1 MFLCDFDV
9 LRYQN
14 YSAPELA
21 PVAPDQSRGIS
32 TGSNI
37 KGYFMNLLQ
46 QFNRSTKAATLSV
59 AISVLSVTSA
69 FAQSKTVVFAGF
81 GGSLEKAQRLVYFDS
96 FEKETGI
103 KVIDV
108 PDSQITK
115 LKAMVD
121 TDNMQWDVVQA
132 LGMWIPQG
140 EKDNLWEKLDFSVIK
155 KQGVPPSLVDDYSLG
170 NSTYGMVLA
179 YNTKAVKGN
188 APTSWQSLWDVKGH
202 PGARG
207 LFDGPRYTLEVALLA
222 DGVQPDKLY
231 PLDVD
236 RAFKS
241 LDKIKDHVAV
251 WWTQWPQVPVLLASQ
266 ELAMTLT
273 SNTRINTVKKAEGAP
288 VDLSWDH
295 ALMTVDFLAVPR
307 HAKNRENAMKLIQ
320 WMNDPKRQAELA
332 KIAGIGPGNA
342 DALKFV
348 TDEEKSDLA
357 SYHYQKGEMV
367 LFNNAWWAE
376 NEKAMTQRWNQWK
389 LQ

>member
-1 MFLCDFDV
+1 M
-9 LRYQN
+9 
-14 YSAPELA
+14 
-21 PVAPDQSRGIS
+21 
-32 TGSNI
+32 
-37 KGYFMNLLQ
+37 KLLQ
-46 QFNRSTKAATLSV
+46 LFSRPTKAVVLTV
-59 AISVLSVTSA
+59 AICALSTTSA

-81 GGSLEKAQRLVYFDS
+81 GGDLEKAQRQVYFDS

-108 PDSQITK
+108 PDSDLTK
-115 LKAMVD
+115 LKVMVD
-121 TDNMQWDVVQA
+121 TGNTQWDVVQA

-140 EKDNLWEKLDFSVIK
+140 EKQSLWDKLDFGVVK
-155 KQGVPPSLVDDYSLG
+155 KQGVPPALMDDYSLG

-207 LFDGPRYTLEVALLA
+207 MFDGPRYTLETALLA
-222 DGVQPDKLY
+222 DGVPPNKLY

-241 LDKIKDHVAV
+241 LDKLKNNVTV
-251 WWTQWPQVPVLLASQ
+251 WWKQWPQVPVLLASR
-266 ELAMTLT
+266 ELTMSLT
-273 SNTRINTVKKAEGAP
+273 SNIRINLVKKAEGAP
-288 VDLSWDH
+288 LDMSWNQS
-295 ALMTVDFLAVPR
+295 LMTVDYLAVPR
-307 HAKNRENAMKLIQ
+307 GAKNRENAMKLIQ

-332 KIAGIGPGNA
+332 KISGIGPGNT
-342 DALKFV
+342 DALKYL
-348 TDEEKSDLA
+348 TDDEKANLA

-367 LFNNAWWAE
+367 LFNNAWWADHE
-376 NEKAMTQRWNQWK
+376 QALTQRWNQWK

>member
-1 MFLCDFDV
+1 
-9 LRYQN
+9 
-14 YSAPELA
+14 
-21 PVAPDQSRGIS
+21 
-32 TGSNI
+32 
-37 KGYFMNLLQ
+37 MNSLQ
-46 QFNRSTKAATLSV
+46 FFNRLAGAATLAV
-59 AISVLSVTSA
+59 ALSALPATPA
-69 FAQSKTVVFAGF
+69 FAQSKTVVFAGW
-81 GGSLEKAQRLVYFDS
+81 GGSIERAQRQVFFDT

-108 PDSQITK
+108 PDVQLPK

-121 TDNMQWDVVQA
+121 TGNMQWDVVQA

-170 NSTYGMVLA
+170 SSTYGMVLA

-188 APTSWQSLWDVKGH
+188 VPISWRSLWDIKGH

-207 LFDGPRYTLEVALLA
+207 MFDGPRYTLEAALLA
-222 DGVQPDKLY
+222 DGVPPNKLY

-241 LDKIKDHVAV
+241 LDKIKNQVAV
-251 WWTQWPQVPVLLASQ
+251 WWKQWPQVPVLLASQ
-266 ELAMTLT
+266 ELTMSLT
-273 SNTRINTVKKAEGAP
+273 SNTRINSVKKTEGAP
-288 VDLSWDH
+288 VDLSWNQS
-295 ALMTVDFLAVPR
+295 LMTVDFLAVPR

-332 KIAGIGPGNA
+332 KVTGIGPGNA
-342 DALKFV
+342 DALQYL
-348 TDEEKSDLA
+348 TDEEKADLA

-376 NEKAMTQRWNQWK
+376 NEQAMTQRWDQWK